1 MAGQENVVADALSRH
16 PVSSVTAQ
24 SPTSEVVADLRGIAA
39 HKSSCQST
47 LQASRSPSLQVR
59 ACEVEGVS
67 MLCDVS
73 TGQMRPLV
81 PEADRLRVFWSI
93 HGVAHPGVRATR
105 RMIAARFVW
114 PGMRT
119 NVAAWCRD

>member
-1 MAGQENVVADALSRH
+1 MADIQHMAGQNVVAVALSRP

-39 HKSSCQST
+39 CQSSCPSM

-73 TGQMRPLV
+73 TRRMRPTGYEFSGPFMAWHILEYE
-81 PEADRLRVFWSI
+81 P
-93 HGVAHPGVRATR
+93 RAE
-105 RMIAARFVW
+105 
-114 PGMRT
+114 
-119 NVAAWCRD
+119 